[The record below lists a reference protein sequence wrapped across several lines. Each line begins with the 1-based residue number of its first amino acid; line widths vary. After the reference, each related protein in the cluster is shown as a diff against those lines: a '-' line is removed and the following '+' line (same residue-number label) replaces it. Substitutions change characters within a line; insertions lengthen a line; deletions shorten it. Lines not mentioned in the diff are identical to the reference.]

1 MGKKQPAHEIKLGK
15 LRVTI
20 WENETEAQ
28 DVWFTAVLTR
38 LYKTGNVWKESST
51 LKHEDLPVAMKAM
64 DLAFRWIWKTRV
76 QLQVAEKNAAGKAL
90 ANAGR

>member
-15 LRVTI
+15 IRVTI
-20 WENETEAQ
+20 WGNETEAQ

-64 DLAFRWIWKTRV
+64 DLAFRSIWKTRV
-76 QLQVAEKNAAGKAL
+76 QQHLAKQNADGKASV
-90 ANAGR
+90 NAGR